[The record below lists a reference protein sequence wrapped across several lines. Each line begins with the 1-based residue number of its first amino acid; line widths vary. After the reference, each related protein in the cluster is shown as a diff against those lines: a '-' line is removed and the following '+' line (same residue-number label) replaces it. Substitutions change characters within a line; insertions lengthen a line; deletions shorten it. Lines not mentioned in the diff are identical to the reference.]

1 MLFTS
6 VSPWAIDLT
15 VDELE
20 PTEEKEHAVSLTSG
34 WGDSLAGTTLTHD
47 GLDWTVGP
55 HRGVG
60 EWVHTE
66 IAGLADGL
74 EDIDVAIAPDQ
85 TVKACGYNANNGTLE
100 VFTLSSSGT
109 TTREVVD
116 SSGNVGKGCA
126 IVIDYRGFVRIAY
139 LDVDASA
146 LKIVRENPLLKPLFL
161 EAAGESK

>member
-6 VSPWAIDLT
+6 ISPWAIDLA

-74 EDIDVAIAPDQ
+74 EDIED
-85 TVKACGYNANNGTLE
+85 
-100 VFTLSSSGT
+100 
-109 TTREVVD
+109 
-116 SSGNVGKGCA
+116 
-126 IVIDYRGFVRIAY
+126 
-139 LDVDASA
+139 
-146 LKIVRENPLLKPLFL
+146 FL
-161 EAAGESK
+161 ESN